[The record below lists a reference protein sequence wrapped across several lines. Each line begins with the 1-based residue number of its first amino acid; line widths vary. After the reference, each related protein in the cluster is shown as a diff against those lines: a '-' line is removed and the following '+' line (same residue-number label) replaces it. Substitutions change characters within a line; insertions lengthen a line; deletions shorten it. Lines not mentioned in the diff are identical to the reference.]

1 MEDLQQDFVRKD
13 CDSDGDD
20 LDTKALSSGYVSSG
34 SSDLRTA
41 TKGKY
46 NGSYR
51 IMPNYQYKPYSA
63 AY

>member
-1 MEDLQQDFVRKD
+1 MRKD

-20 LDTKALSSGYVSSG
+20 LDTKALSSGDVSSG
-34 SSDLRTA
+34 LGDLRTA

-63 AY
+63 VY

>member
-20 LDTKALSSGYVSSG
+20 LDMKALSSRDFSSG
-34 SSDLRTA
+34 LGDLRTA

-51 IMPNYQYKPYSA
+51 IMLNYQYKPYSVV
-63 AY
+63 Y

>member
-20 LDTKALSSGYVSSG
+20 LDTKALSSGDVSSG
-34 SSDLRTA
+34 LGDLRTA
-41 TKGKY
+41 KKGKY

-63 AY
+63 VY